1 MYNLDPPTINTLHYD
16 RPSRFHSVSE
26 SGQSESCV
34 AQGRARCARTRART
48 HTPALL
54 SFHLGVSLS
63 GPRPG
68 DHDPQECEV
77 SGRFLL
83 LPSSSPV
90 EIHHTR
96 EAKTSS
102 TESNQNIMIRRNQK
116 SREEPKVV
124 TGYFQSI
131 QVSQSWRKTPFR
143 WF

>member
-26 SGQSESCV
+26 SSQQSVSCV

-90 EIHHTR
+90 KIHHTR
-96 EAKTSS
+96 EAKSSSS
-102 TESNQNIMIRRNQK
+102 TDSYQKIMVRRNQK

-131 QVSQSWRKTPFR
+131 QVS
-143 WF
+143 